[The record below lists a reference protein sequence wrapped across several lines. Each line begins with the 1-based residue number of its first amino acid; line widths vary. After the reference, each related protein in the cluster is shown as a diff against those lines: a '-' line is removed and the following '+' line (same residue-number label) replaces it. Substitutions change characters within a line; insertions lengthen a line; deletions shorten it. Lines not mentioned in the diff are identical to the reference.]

1 MKILKN
7 NYFVK
12 IIFSVILFLFIFYFL
27 NKMFMQTSNVE
38 GFYRSCPQNQYLN
51 KQFNKCCAMEKW
63 YSPSRNTCLAQQQ
76 GSCPLGQ
83 YINDKYSKCCD
94 KDKYYHDGSKTCV
107 NMK

>member
-1 MKILKN
+1 MKVFKN
-7 NYFVK
+7 NHFVK
-12 IIFSVILFLFIFYFL
+12 FSVILFLFIFYFL

-94 KDKYYHDGSKTCV
+94 KDKYYHNGSKTCV

>member
-7 NYFVK
+7 NHFVK

-83 YINDKYSKCCD
+83 YINDKYRKCCD

>member
-7 NYFVK
+7 NHFVK
-12 IIFSVILFLFIFYFL
+12 FSVILFLFIFYFL

-94 KDKYYHDGSKTCV
+94 KDKYYHGGSKTCV

>member
-7 NYFVK
+7 NHFVK

>member
-7 NYFVK
+7 NHFVK
-12 IIFSVILFLFIFYFL
+12 IIFSVILFLFIFYIL

-94 KDKYYHDGSKTCV
+94 KDKYYHSKLKKCV